1 MAKLSFQRKI
11 FCYFTLVL
19 VLVGALAILVSLHT
33 SQIVLNETK
42 NRVAIDLRVAHKFL
56 DKEIEKSVITLEL
69 VAEKQRLIDPLE
81 KSQPIPAD
89 VRAWLEKKRVDSGFD
104 FLTLCNEKGKVILR
118 TRFPY
123 NKGDFSFS
131 NGIVSGALQGKSP
144 SGIAII
150 PSQALKM
157 EGEDLLQQAY
167 IQFMPTPQAK
177 PHSEKAETSGMA
189 LMAAVPIWTKNSKII
204 GVLYG
209 GTLLNRNYQLVDYI
223 RDMVFEEKEYKGKPF
238 GTVTIFQWDVRITTN
253 VKEKNGSRAIGT
265 RVSREVYEKVLEN
278 RKTWL
283 DRAFVVNNWYISAYE
298 PIYAPDN
305 KIIGMLYVGVL
316 EDKYVDIRNG
326 IFLRF
331 LPILFGGIVG
341 VLILSYL
348 LSRGLSKP
356 IRRLVETTNRIA
368 RGEMR
373 DILEKEGQYPQAEK
387 LPYLEIE
394 ELIRN
399 FNRMTAVLYK
409 REVELQKANDDLR
422 QINHHYMEILG
433 FVTHEIKNRLGIIL
447 SSAYNLNRGMTG
459 TLDKEQKTM
468 VDVLL
473 RNSERL
479 SDMIKNYLD
488 LSRIEKEELK
498 VNRQK
503 LEFKKDIL
511 EPVLDEFKG
520 QFEARG
526 ILLEV
531 DVPGSLKVIADPD
544 LLKIVMENLLSN
556 AIKYGRE
563 KGKIKIGALR
573 QENELQV
580 NVWNKGEGIPKN
592 KRDQLFTKFARL
604 SGGELRKEQGS
615 GLGLFVTK
623 EIIQKQEGE
632 IWAESQEGQWANF
645 IFTIPLRGKS
655 T

>member
-645 IFTIPLRGKS
+645 IFTIPLN
-655 T
+655 

>member
-209 GTLLNRNYQLVDYI
+209 GTLLNRNYQLVDYV

-645 IFTIPLRGKS
+645 IFTIPLN
-655 T
+655 

>member
-1 MAKLSFQRKI
+1 MVKLSFQRKI

-19 VLVGALAILVSLHT
+19 VLVGALAILVSLHI
-33 SQIVLNETK
+33 SQVVLNETK

-89 VRAWLEKKRVDSGFD
+89 VRAWLEKKRVDSDFD

-123 NKGDFSFS
+123 NKGDFSLS
-131 NGIVSGALQGKSP
+131 NAIVSEALQGKSP
-144 SGIAII
+144 SGIVII
-150 PSQALKM
+150 PPQALKM

-167 IQFMPTPQAK
+167 IQFIPTPRAK

-209 GTLLNRNYQLVDYI
+209 GTLLNRNYQLVDYV

-253 VKEKNGSRAIGT
+253 VKEKDGSRAIGT

-298 PIYAPDN
+298 PIYTPDN

-326 IFLRF
+326 IFLSF

-356 IRRLVETTNRIA
+356 IRRLVEATNRIA
-368 RGEMR
+368 RGEMH
-373 DILEKEGQYPQAEK
+373 DILEKERKYPQAEK

-409 REVELQKANDDLR
+409 RETELQKANDDLR
-422 QINHHYMEILG
+422 QTNHYYMEILG

-447 SSAYNLNRGMTG
+447 SSAYNLNQGMTG
-459 TLDKEQKTM
+459 TLNKEQETM

-498 VNRQK
+498 VNRQE

-531 DVPGSLKVIADPD
+531 DVPSSLKLIADPD

-563 KGKIKIGALR
+563 KGKIKIGTLR

-623 EIIQKQEGE
+623 EIIQKQGGKM
-632 IWAESQEGQWANF
+632 WAESQEGRWANF
-645 IFTIPLRGKS
+645 IFTIPLN
-655 T
+655 

>member
-1 MAKLSFQRKI
+1 MVKLSFQRKI

-19 VLVGALAILVSLHT
+19 VLVGALAILVSLHI
-33 SQIVLNETK
+33 SQVVLNETK

-118 TRFPY
+118 TRFLY

-131 NGIVSGALQGKSP
+131 NAIVSGALQGKSA
-144 SGIAII
+144 SGIVII

-167 IQFMPTPQAK
+167 IQFMPTPRAK
-177 PHSEKAETSGMA
+177 PRSEKAETSGMA
-189 LMAAVPIWTKNSKII
+189 LMAAVPVWTKDERII

-209 GTLLNRNYQLVDYI
+209 GTLLNRNYQLVDYV

-253 VKEKNGSRAIGT
+253 VKEKDGSRAIGT

-326 IFLRF
+326 IFLSF

-409 REVELQKANDDLR
+409 RETELQKANDDLR
-422 QINHHYMEILG
+422 QTNHYYMEILG

-447 SSAYNLNRGMTG
+447 SSAYNLSRGMTG
-459 TLDKEQKTM
+459 TLDKEQETM

-488 LSRIEKEELK
+488 LSRIEKEELR
-498 VNRQK
+498 VNRQE

-520 QFEARG
+520 QLEAQG

-531 DVPGSLKVIADPD
+531 DVPSSLKVIADPD

-556 AIKYGRE
+556 AIKYGEE
-563 KGKIKIGALR
+563 KGKIKIGVLR
-573 QENELQV
+573 QENELQI
-580 NVWNKGEGIPKN
+580 NVWNKGEGILKN

-615 GLGLFVTK
+615 GLGLFVTR

-645 IFTIPLRGKS
+645 IFTIPLN
-655 T
+655 

>member
-42 NRVAIDLRVAHKFL
+42 SRVAVDLRVAHKFL

-131 NGIVSGALQGKSP
+131 NGIVSGALQRKSA
-144 SGIAII
+144 SGIVII

-177 PHSEKAETSGMA
+177 PRSEKAETSGMA
-189 LMAAVPIWTKNSKII
+189 LMAAVPVWTRDERII

-209 GTLLNRNYQLVDYI
+209 GILLNRNYQLVDYV

-326 IFLRF
+326 IFLSF

-356 IRRLVETTNRIA
+356 IKRLVETTNRIA

-373 DILEKEGQYPQAEK
+373 DILEKERKYPQAEK
-387 LPYLEIE
+387 VSYSEIE
-394 ELIRN
+394 ELVRN

-409 REVELQKANDDLR
+409 REAELKKANDDLR

-447 SSAYNLNRGMTG
+447 SSAYNLNQGMTG
-459 TLDKEQKTM
+459 TLNKEQETM

-498 VNRQK
+498 VNRQE

-531 DVPGSLKVIADPD
+531 DVPSSLKLIADPD

-556 AIKYGRE
+556 AIKYGEE

-604 SGGELRKEQGS
+604 SGRELRKEQGS

-623 EIIQKQEGE
+623 EIIQKQGGKM
-632 IWAESQEGQWANF
+632 WAESQEGRWANF
-645 IFTIPLRGKS
+645 IFTIPLKGKS
-655 T
+655 I

>member
-42 NRVAIDLRVAHKFL
+42 SRVAIDLRVAHKFL

-131 NGIVSGALQGKSP
+131 NGIVSGALQRKSA
-144 SGIAII
+144 SGIVII

-177 PHSEKAETSGMA
+177 PRSEKAETSGMA
-189 LMAAVPIWTKNSKII
+189 LMAAVPVWTRDERII

-209 GTLLNRNYQLVDYI
+209 GTLLNRNYQLVDYV

-283 DRAFVVNNWYISAYE
+283 DRAFVVNNWYVSAYE

-326 IFLRF
+326 IFLSF

-356 IRRLVETTNRIA
+356 IKRLVETTNRIA

-373 DILEKEGQYPQAEK
+373 DILEKERKYPQAEK
-387 LPYLEIE
+387 VSYSEIE
-394 ELIRN
+394 ELVRN

-409 REVELQKANDDLR
+409 REAELKKANDDLR

-447 SSAYNLNRGMTG
+447 SSAYNLNQGMTG
-459 TLDKEQKTM
+459 TLNKEQETM

-498 VNRQK
+498 VNRQE

-531 DVPGSLKVIADPD
+531 DVPSSLKLIADPD

-604 SGGELRKEQGS
+604 SGRELRKEQGS

-623 EIIQKQEGE
+623 EIIQKQGGQM
-632 IWAESQEGQWANF
+632 WAESQEGRWANF

-655 T
+655 M